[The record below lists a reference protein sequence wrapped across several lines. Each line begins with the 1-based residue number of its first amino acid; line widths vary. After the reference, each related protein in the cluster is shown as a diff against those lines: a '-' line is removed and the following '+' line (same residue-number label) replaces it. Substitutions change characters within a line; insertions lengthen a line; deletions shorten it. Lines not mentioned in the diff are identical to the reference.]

1 MHTRYDTT
9 YAFPYFFLLVSRS
22 FLFFMMVI
30 LAYGEVWIIWFMAR
44 RERDLFLVAISILL
58 LYGSWQ
64 ILRRQKIFFIQDQE
78 HSSVGSN
85 SKVAVV
91 SFLAG
96 NSEAG
101 NEKVD
106 KDDSLLYCC
115 RSILTYQLL
124 LRAPQ
129 ILLLIAP

>member
-1 MHTRYDTT
+1 MDPGR
-9 YAFPYFFLLVSRS
+9 FCGVKRFFLHRT
-22 FLFFMMVI
+22 
-30 LAYGEVWIIWFMAR
+30 R
-44 RERDLFLVAISILL
+44 SIL
-58 LYGSWQ
+58 Q
-64 ILRRQKIFFIQDQE
+64 F
-78 HSSVGSN
+78 GSN

-115 RSILTYQLL
+115 RSDPHISTTITCSTNTPFDRSLAFFIVMTPDVTEKQTSQAY
-124 LRAPQ
+124 
-129 ILLLIAP
+129 